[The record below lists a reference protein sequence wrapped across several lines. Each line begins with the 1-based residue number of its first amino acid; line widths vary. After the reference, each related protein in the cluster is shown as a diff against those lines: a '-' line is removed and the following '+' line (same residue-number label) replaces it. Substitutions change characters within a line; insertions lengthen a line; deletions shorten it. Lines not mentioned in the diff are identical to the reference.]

1 MICWMSEG
9 MTAREDVPNG
19 IAKAATLSITK
30 QPKIVRFFIK
40 PLGNTHLDAEWS
52 PSVNPG

>member
-19 IAKAATLSITK
+19 IAKAATLSTTK

-40 PLGNTHLDAEWS
+40 PLGHTHLDAEWS